1 MTVRELR
8 EVLNHADPEEVV
20 KICVN
25 TPAGW
30 VCPDGCAV
38 DIKAAHH
45 GIDWHQGQ
53 VLIAPKHKLDIHDV
67 DEWSGKPKKEQKEPK
82 KKKSD
87 GKKEPKINGLTI
99 PEYVKVME
107 QAHEA
112 TKHSTLVFK

>member
-25 TPAGW
+25 TPGGW

-38 DIKAAHH
+38 DIKAAYH
-45 GIDWHQGQ
+45 GIDWHTCEILLVPLNQ
-53 VLIAPKHKLDIHDV
+53 LDIHDV
-67 DEWSGKPKKEQKEPK
+67 DEWSGKSKKEQKEPK

-87 GKKEPKINGLTI
+87 NKKEPLIHGYTV
-99 PEYVKVME
+99 PEYIKLIE
-107 QAHEA
+107 KAHEA
-112 TKHSTLVFK
+112 TKNSKLVFK